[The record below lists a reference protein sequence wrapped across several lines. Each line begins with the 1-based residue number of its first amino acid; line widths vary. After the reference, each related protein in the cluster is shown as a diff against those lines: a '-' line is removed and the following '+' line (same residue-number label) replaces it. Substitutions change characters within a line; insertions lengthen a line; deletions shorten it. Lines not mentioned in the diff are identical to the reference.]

1 MDEVL
6 HPVKS
11 RRLIEGSAQYAYD
24 LVERV
29 VNRPRQ
35 TVVDRVALAVVR
47 AGMRILPPTKHLH
60 VVDDPMS
67 DGRKRRD
74 ACRIDALPEAVP
86 VLVDALGRMTYV
98 LRIMMVSLFSEWS
111 YVGRACRIRDHRDQ

>member
-11 RRLIEGSAQYAYD
+11 RRLIEGSAQHAYD

-29 VNRPRQ
+29 INRPRQ
-35 TVVDRVALAVVR
+35 TVVDRVALAVM
-47 AGMRILPPTKHLH
+47 APGMRILPPTKHLH

-86 VLVDALGRMTYV
+86 VLVDALGRV
-98 LRIMMVSLFSEWS
+98 AHIR
-111 YVGRACRIRDHRDQ
+111 RADRRQDAAACA

>member
-11 RRLIEGSAQYAYD
+11 RRLIERSAQHAYD

-29 VNRPRQ
+29 INRPRQ

-47 AGMRILPPTKHLH
+47 AGVRVLPPTKHLH
-60 VVDDPMS
+60 VVDHS
-67 DGRKRRD
+67 VADGRKRRD
-74 ACRIDALPEAVP
+74 RWRINLF
-86 VLVDALGRMTYV
+86 
-98 LRIMMVSLFSEWS
+98 VSK
-111 YVGRACRIRDHRDQ
+111 V